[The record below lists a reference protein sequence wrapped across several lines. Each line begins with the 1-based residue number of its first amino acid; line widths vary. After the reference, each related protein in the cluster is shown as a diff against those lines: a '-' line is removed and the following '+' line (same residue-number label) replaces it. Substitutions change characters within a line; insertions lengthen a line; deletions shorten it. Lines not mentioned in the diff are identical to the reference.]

1 MVKFLTAENSYSKI
15 VDTIIEAS
23 NKVVLISPYIKL
35 PADFLERLKYR
46 DKQGFQTVVVCREKN
61 LNDEAR
67 SNLKQL
73 KYLDLRF
80 DDVLHA
86 KCFHNEKSMVITSLN
101 LHEHSQQNNREMGIL
116 LSSDED
122 SDTFKE
128 ALREANFIV
137 DSAKKDSPIR
147 NIIRE
152 AVKEAK
158 AVVALPTVGDVRKA
172 KTSSRASTKGYC
184 IRCEKSIPYDL
195 KSPYCSRCYRVWS
208 KFKDSNYE
216 EEYCHKCGTPN
227 EATTMK
233 RPLCDSCYGKSRS

>member
-1 MVKFLTAENSYSKI
+1 MVEFLNKDKAYSEI
-15 VDTIIEAS
+15 VQIVIKADS
-23 NKVVLISPYIKL
+23 KLVLISPYIKL

-46 DKQGFQTVVVCREKN
+46 DKQGFQTVVVCREKD
-61 LNDEAR
+61 LNDEVR

-80 DDVLHA
+80 DDVSHA

-137 DSAKKDSPIR
+137 DSAKKDSMFGSIVR
-147 NIIRE
+147 SV
-152 AVKEAK
+152 VKEVK
-158 AVVALPTVGDVRKA
+158 AVVDSQTTGNVRK
-172 KTSSRASTKGYC
+172 TRISSGTRNKGFC
-184 IRCEKSIPYDL
+184 IHCKNRIPYKL
-195 KSPYCSRCYRVWS
+195 SHPYCPDCWKVWV
-208 KFKDSNYE
+208 KQGKDPYHE
-216 EEYCHKCGTPN
+216 ESYCHKCGAPDP
-227 EATTMK
+227 TTFKMP
-233 RPLCDSCYGKSRS
+233 RCDPCYRKSRT

>member
-1 MVKFLTAENSYSKI
+1 MVEFLNKDKAYAEIVQIVINADSKL
-15 VDTIIEAS
+15 
-23 NKVVLISPYIKL
+23 VLISPYIKL

-101 LHEHSQQNNREMGIL
+101 LHEHSQQNNKEMGIL
-116 LSSDED
+116 LSSEED
-122 SDTFKE
+122 LKVFKE
-128 ALREANFIV
+128 ALNEAEFIV
-137 DSAKKDSPIR
+137 DRAKKDSLIGSLFR
-147 NIIRE
+147 GVVRG
-152 AVKEAK
+152 VKS
-158 AVVALPTVGDVRKA
+158 VVDSQDKDTLKRTTTATRTKQ
-172 KTSSRASTKGYC
+172 KGYC
-184 IRCEKSIPYDL
+184 IRCGKSITYDL
-195 KSPYCSRCYRVWS
+195 KHPYCSRCYRVWA
-208 KFKDSNYE
+208 KFKKSNHE
-216 EEYCHKCGTPN
+216 EKYCHKCGTPN
-227 EATTMK
+227 KATTMK

>member
-1 MVKFLTAENSYSKI
+1 MVEFLNKDKAYAEIVQIVINAGSKL
-15 VDTIIEAS
+15 
-23 NKVVLISPYIKL
+23 VLISPYIKL

-46 DKQGFQTVVVCREKN
+46 DKQGFQTVVVCREKD
-61 LNDEAR
+61 LNDETK

-116 LSSDED
+116 LSSEADLKV
-122 SDTFKE
+122 FKE
-128 ALREANFIV
+128 ALNEAEFIV
-137 DSAKKDSPIR
+137 DRAKKDSTIKNLASR
-147 NIIRE
+147 IMKE
-152 AVKEAK
+152 VKSVIDSPVEN
-158 AVVALPTVGDVRKA
+158 
-172 KTSSRASTKGYC
+172 SSRGVKGTSRDKQTGYC
-184 IRCEKSIPYDL
+184 IRCGKSIPYDL